1 VIDGQIETPEVREL
15 QPDRDEDE
23 IPRSGRHRRLYW
35 HLVTQDRSAW
45 NARARRSAPRR
56 GVLTR
61 NRRPPRASAYFPRG
75 GRTGYDSGCTD
86 RPRREEAGSLLE
98 FARAHEEQLRT
109 DELIAT
115 GTTGQRLV
123 DETDL
128 QGRTQGVRTARRG
141 PDDRF
146 GGRSGKLDGIVF
158 LRDPLEPSHTSPIT
172 RRCCGSVTFAT
183 RRSRRTSP
191 PQRSSSGRLE
201 K

>member
-1 VIDGQIETPEVREL
+1 MTRVALIAHDAKK
-15 QPDRDEDE
+15 PD
-23 IPRSGRHRRLYW
+23 
-35 HLVTQDRSAW
+35 
-45 NARARRSAPRR
+45 
-56 GVLTR
+56 
-61 NRRPPRASAYFPRG
+61 
-75 GRTGYDSGCTD
+75 
-86 RPRREEAGSLLE
+86 LLE

-128 QGRTQGVRTARRG
+128 KVERKESG
-141 PDDRF
+141 PLDGDLMI
-146 GGRSGKLDGIVF
+146 GSEVAAGKLDGIVF

-191 PQRSSSGRLE
+191 PQRSSSRGSKSSFIGCSRSSFLE
-201 K
+201 CSRSSFLGCSQSSSSSAPRSAHCRGAPIAHLREDTLFNASASNVPV